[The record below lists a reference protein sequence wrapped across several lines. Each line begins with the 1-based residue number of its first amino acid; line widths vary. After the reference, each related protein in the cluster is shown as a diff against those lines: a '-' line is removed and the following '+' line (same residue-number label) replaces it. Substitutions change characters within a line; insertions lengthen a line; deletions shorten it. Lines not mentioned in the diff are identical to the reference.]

1 MSNFISRTL
10 FDETG
15 QMEIA
20 MQSAAKARHQYPGS
34 EGQIGHHH

>member
-10 FDETG
+10 FDET
-15 QMEIA
+15 QEMEVA
-20 MQSAAKARHQYPGS
+20 MQSAAKARHQNPGS